1 MSQPDTG
8 ELLRRLPQ
16 VDRLLQRQDV
26 MELAALHSRAL
37 VLAECRSLFDSL
49 RARALSGELAAS
61 ELEEDNIVTALS
73 ERLERREQ
81 PFYRRVVNATGI
93 VLHTGLGRAPIP
105 PDVANTLVETLRHPV
120 RVEVDLESGER
131 GGRDEGCAELLR
143 ELTGAE
149 DATVVNNNAGAT
161 LLLLSALACE
171 KEVLVSHGELVE
183 IGGSFRIPEIM
194 EQGGARLCAVGTTNR
209 TRTADYD
216 SACGPESAMILK
228 VHTSNYRVVGFTE
241 ETEIEE
247 LCQVGKKHDIPVV
260 HDMGSGCMVDL
271 AAHGKSGESWVR
283 ESVQAGCGL
292 VCFSGDKL
300 LGGPQ
305 AGIIVGTSDL
315 VQRCRKHPLY
325 RALRPGRMTYIALE
339 QTLRIYLRGEDEAIA
354 RIPALQRV
362 LASTEELEDRL
373 SQLIDSLRA
382 IPGVSAEPISHDGYA
397 GSGSLPARPIESRAA
412 RVDVSGVSAT
422 ELARLLRT
430 GDPAVL
436 PTVHDESVY
445 LDVRTITE
453 DEVGLIAARVA
464 EITNRA

>member
-305 AGIIVGTSDL
+305 AGIIVGSSDL

-436 PTVHDESVY
+436 PTVHDESVH
-445 LDVRTITE
+445 LDVRTISE
-453 DEVGLIAARVA
+453 DEVELIAARVA

>member
-453 DEVGLIAARVA
+453 DEVELIAARVA

>member
-445 LDVRTITE
+445 LDVRTISE
-453 DEVGLIAARVA
+453 DEVELIAARVA

>member
-305 AGIIVGTSDL
+305 AGIIVGSSDL

-362 LASTEELEDRL
+362 LASTEELEGRL

-436 PTVHDESVY
+436 PTVHDESVH
-445 LDVRTITE
+445 LDVRTISE
-453 DEVGLIAARVA
+453 DEVELIAARVA